1 MIKIE
6 VQKWSIE
13 VDNDLEFSMVVTQI
27 ILKPPAKK
35 PGKNDLMKMYTYLR
49 DVYLKNKA
57 GIVFFS
63 LSISS

>member
-1 MIKIE
+1 
-6 VQKWSIE
+6 
-13 VDNDLEFSMVVTQI
+13 MVVTQI

-57 GIVFFS
+57 GIAFFS